1 VISKEEREAL
11 LRQKQE
17 EALAKLRVSYRSCFT
32 APGAGDVLQDLA
44 EFCCASQ
51 SCVAPNNH
59 YQTLVF
65 EGRREAFLRIQNF
78 MNLTA
83 AQLARLRFGPQMV
96 ENDNG

>member
-1 VISKEEREAL
+1 VTKEEEAM
-11 LRQKQE
+11 QH
-17 EALAKLRVSYRSCFT
+17 LRVAYRSCFT
-32 APGAGDVLQDLA
+32 APGAALVLQDLS

-51 SCVAPNNH
+51 SCVVPNDH

-83 AQLARLRFGPQMV
+83 AQLARLRFGIQLK